1 MTTNKITAVWG
12 ASAFVLFYW
21 FVLPAWL
28 LTVSGLLGWSLPFWM
43 PLMARAAIVVLA
55 LVWVQRSYLKERHD
69 VAEKGIPL
77 ANPGI
82 AVSAKAGQVAV
93 MFQPG
98 DTAVSAAIKQA
109 WGRDG
114 HFARAVGGA
123 VGGAGPAHGAA
134 NGRLARLA
142 ASRAFVGQSDWRLGR
157 AHLVCKLYLNLAV
170 LS

>member
-1 MTTNKITAVWG
+1 ME
-12 ASAFVLFYW
+12 SA
-21 FVLPAWL
+21 L
-28 LTVSGLLGWSLPFWM
+28 LDA
-43 PLMARAAIVVLA
+43 PLMGQAAIVVLA
-55 LVWVQRSYLKERHD
+55 LVWVQRTYLKERHD

-142 ASRAFVGQSDWRLGR
+142 ASRAFVGQSDGRLGR
-157 AHLVCKLYLNLAV
+157 AHLVCKLYLNLTV